1 MSTNHMNAWKLLCM
15 SSLIDGVTTQ
25 SEVQACTLQQNSA
38 SSNLPMPL
46 EIEKCG

>member
-1 MSTNHMNAWKLLCM
+1 MNTWKLLCI
-15 SSLIDGVTTQ
+15 SNLIDGITIQ

-38 SSNLPMPL
+38 SSNMPMPL